1 MKKFTTSNLLI
12 ASYLILNGSQYEIKK
27 AFNRNYSYFAFDFE
41 EVNDLLKQY
50 YKDKV
55 IQDFI
60 TTFIRLKKEILIS
73 HEEE

>member
-27 AFNRNYSYFAFDFE
+27 SFNRNYSYFAFDFE